1 VTSPITRREALARL
15 AAITGAVAIGAEA
28 FVAGC
33 SRAPSA
39 VPRTFSAGDVA
50 LLDEIGDT
58 IIPATDTPGAKSIG
72 IGALMATLATDC
84 YEDDAFA
91 SFRRGLDAVESACR
105 AKYGTSFVQ
114 TPAAQ
119 RTALLNEIDAEQR
132 EHGRTRERDEPPH
145 YFRLMKELTLLGYFS
160 SEVGCTQAL
169 RYVESP
175 GAYHGDVPY
184 AKGDRIW
191 FNPTRRV
198 S

>member
-15 AAITGAVAIGAEA
+15 VAITGTVAVGAEA

-39 VPRTFSAGDVA
+39 APRSFTAADVA

-58 IIPATDTPGAKSIG
+58 IIPATDTPGAKAVG
-72 IGALMATLATDC
+72 IGRLMATLATDC
-84 YEDDAFA
+84 YEDDAFT
-91 SFRRGLDAVESACR
+91 SFRRGLDAVDAACR
-105 AKYGTSFVQ
+105 EKYGTPFVN

-132 EHGRTRERDEPPH
+132 DYRRTRTADEPPH

>member
-1 VTSPITRREALARL
+1 VTNPITRREALARL
-15 AAITGAVAIGAEA
+15 AAITGTVAIGAEA
-28 FVAGC
+28 FLAGC
-33 SRAPSA
+33 SRATSTA
-39 VPRTFSAGDVA
+39 PRSFSPTDIA

-58 IIPATDTPGAKSIG
+58 IIPATDTPGAKSVG
-72 IGALMATLATDC
+72 IGRIMATLATDC
-84 YEDDAFA
+84 YEDDAFG

-105 AKYGTSFVQ
+105 GKYGTSFVN

-132 EHGRTRERDEPPH
+132 EHGRTRGRDEPPH

-160 SEVGCTQAL
+160 SEAGCTQAL

>member
-1 VTSPITRREALARL
+1 VTTPIGRREALARL
-15 AAITGAVAIGAEA
+15 VAITGTVAVGAEA

-39 VPRTFSAGDVA
+39 VPRSFSAADVA

-58 IIPATDTPGAKSIG
+58 IIPATDTPGAKAVG
-72 IGALMATLATDC
+72 IGRLMATLATDC

-91 SFRRGLDAVESACR
+91 SFKRGLDAVESACR
-105 AKYGTSFVQ
+105 EKHGPPFVS

-132 EHGRTRERDEPPH
+132 EHARTRGRDEPPH

-160 SEVGCTQAL
+160 SEIGCTQAL

-175 GAYHGDVPY
+175 GAYRGDVPY
-184 AKGDRIW
+184 VKGDRIW